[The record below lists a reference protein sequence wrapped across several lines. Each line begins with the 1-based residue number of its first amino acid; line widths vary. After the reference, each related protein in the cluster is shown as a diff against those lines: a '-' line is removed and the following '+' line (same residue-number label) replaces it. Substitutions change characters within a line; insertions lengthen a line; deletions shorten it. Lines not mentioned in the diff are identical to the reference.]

1 MASKKDLAALTIVKI
16 SPELIEF
23 DVKKSLQLTKW
34 YFRWIDIITFAPWL

>member
-23 DVKKSLQLTKW
+23 DIKKFAINQMIFSLN
-34 YFRWIDIITFAPWL
+34 